1 MTLKDKLLKTSRN
14 AIEDYALTFA
24 CNIEPKLAEE
34 ARGGRTEYIV
44 SIANEHHH
52 ILTSPLFL
60 SVVNDLLEGVKAEV
74 TQISTNSLFPSFK
87 KEVLCLSWG
96 DLND

>member
-14 AIEDYALTFA
+14 AIEDYAIRFA

-34 ARGGRTEYIV
+34 ARDGRTEYIV

-60 SVVNDLLEGVKAEV
+60 SVVNDLLDGVNV
-74 TQISTNSLFPSFK
+74 SVIRISASQLIPSIK
-87 KEVLCLSWG
+87 KDVLQVSWG